1 MSGLVGQLG
10 QPNYAAGNTFLDS
23 FAAYRLQQG
32 HPACSINLGPIE
44 EMGYL
49 ANDDQGAMFLKP
61 AGGYPSMR
69 PCYIKSCAPNSA
81 ANALSEPI
89 AYRPTR
95 HSDHA
100 R

>member
-10 QPNYAAGNTFLDS
+10 QANYAAGNTFLDS

-44 EMGYL
+44 EVRYL

-69 PCYIKSCAPNSA
+69 PCYIKSCAPVFCSKR
-81 ANALSEPI
+81 I
-89 AYRPTR
+89 V
-95 HSDHA
+95 
-100 R
+100 

>member
-1 MSGLVGQLG
+1 MPILAILIA
-10 QPNYAAGNTFLDS
+10 NYAAGNTFLDS

-44 EMGYL
+44 EVRYL

-69 PCYIKSCAPNSA
+69 PCYIKSCAPVFCSKR
-81 ANALSEPI
+81 I
-89 AYRPTR
+89 V
-95 HSDHA
+95 
-100 R
+100 